1 MLRIGAVKML
11 ISIRSIEDETRIPEF
26 SQFILDGVKGK
37 KAKPS
42 KLTDVEFPARIG
54 Q

>member
-11 ISIRSIEDETRIPEF
+11 ICIRSIEDETRIPEF

-42 KLTDVEFPARIG
+42 KLTDVEFLARIG
-54 Q
+54 E